1 MTYLQKHLSELL
13 QEHDC
18 VILPELGGFVCNQ
31 VGAKRSATSHRI
43 APPSK
48 EVSFNARLF
57 HNDGLFAQH
66 LRMQEGLS
74 YEKAMTRIKSE
85 VAWLE
90 RQLDSGKRVEFPEVG
105 VLYRNGEKQM
115 VFLPSGERNFL
126 RDAFGLESIELQ
138 AVQTGIEHE
147 EARPIVPITAA
158 GQSRKWLR
166 NLAGAAA
173 VPLLIAAAWFVQE
186 GSKVSENFSF
196 LPGSGAQ
203 TSDYAPRYEE
213 EGLRFEAPDTV
224 DFIERQRSLH
234 PEMDVLT
241 YSLIEDAVSP
251 DGVRIRLKE
260 EVVAATPHPAVQAV
274 SPKSS
279 ALGLYFIVGGAF
291 KEATNAEAYVQQL
304 QSKGY
309 DASIFGRK
317 GDLHLVAFGSYAE
330 KSAAMADLGRIRA
343 NDNPSAWLKR
353 Q

>member
-1 MTYLQKHLSELL
+1 M
-13 QEHDC
+13 
-18 VILPELGGFVCNQ
+18 ILPELGGFVCNQ

-66 LRMQEGLS
+66 LRMKEGLT
-74 YEKAMTRIKSE
+74 YEKAMLRIKSE

-105 VLYRNGEKQM
+105 VLYRNSEKQM

-138 AVQTGIEHE
+138 PVQTGVEQD

-158 GQSRKWLR
+158 GQPRRWLR
-166 NLAGAAA
+166 NLAGAAV
-173 VPLLIAAAWFVQE
+173 VPLLIAAAWFAQE
-186 GSKVSENFSF
+186 GSKVSENLS
-196 LPGSGAQ
+196 LWPASGSQ
-203 TSDYAPRYEE
+203 SSEYAPRYEE

-224 DFIERQRSLH
+224 SFIERQQSLH

-241 YSLIEDAVSP
+241 YSLIEDAVAP
-251 DGVRIRLKE
+251 NGVRIRLKE
-260 EVVAATPHPAVQAV
+260 AEETVPTHPAGQAV
-274 SPKSS
+274 SSTSS
-279 ALGLYFIVGGAF
+279 SLGLYFIVGGAF
-291 KEATNAEAYVQQL
+291 KEVNNAEAYVRQL

-317 GDLHLVAFGSYAE
+317 GDLHLVAFGSYAD
-330 KSAAMADLGRIRA
+330 KTAAMEDLGRIRA

-353 Q
+353 L